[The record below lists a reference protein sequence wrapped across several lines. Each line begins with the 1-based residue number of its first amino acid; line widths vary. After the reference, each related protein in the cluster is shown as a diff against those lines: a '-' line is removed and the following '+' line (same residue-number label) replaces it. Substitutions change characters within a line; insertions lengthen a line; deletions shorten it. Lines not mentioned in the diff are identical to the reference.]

1 MTTLFLLSLGGLTG
15 IFVGEFIADKFIW
28 KGYTPEPPE
37 PKQEPPKQEP
47 PKQEPID
54 PEDQSYWNY
63 AQIRLMEMDQ
73 ND

>member
-63 AQIRLMEMDQ
+63 SKLRLMLWS
-73 ND
+73 N

>member
-28 KGYTPEPPE
+28 KGYIPEPPE

-63 AQIRLMEMDQ
+63 SKLRLMLWS
-73 ND
+73 N

>member
-37 PKQEPPKQEP
+37 PKQESPKQEP
-47 PKQEPID
+47 LKQEPID

-63 AQIRLMEMDQ
+63 SKLRLMLWS
-73 ND
+73 N

>member
-47 PKQEPID
+47 LKQEPID

-63 AQIRLMEMDQ
+63 SKLRLMLWS
-73 ND
+73 N

>member
-47 PKQEPID
+47 ID